1 MSIEKNKECEHYFTV
16 MKVINREFRRLV
28 PKLREKGF
36 YKSQEKRAI
45 EWKEYTLSQINEVK
59 LLDKIKLLVDSF
71 DAIGTRSFGRPL
83 TNPKDLT
90 KAILV
95 AELLGMPERQAQ
107 GWVNLLAS
115 KVGINSILDDRTIG
129 RAYSRLKVLEIL
141 KQVFEKTK
149 TSDGLLSGDG
159 TGLETTRKQNYETE
173 KKKTE
178 NYLVSIVDS
187 REIVQSFEMNNREC
201 PAMHSIVK
209 NVKGGILCLDA
220 GFIDKELTREISEL
234 GIKPFIFP
242 KKNLDLNGSIHW
254 KKMFLE
260 LFYDTQNWLKIYHQ
274 RSHTES
280 FHSSFKRKNK
290 PLMKFN
296 SFSKLVQ
303 LTARIIIHN
312 LRKQNYYSMLEN

>member
-1 MSIEKNKECEHYFTV
+1 

-36 YKSQEKRAI
+36 YKSQEKRLI
-45 EWKEYTLSQINEVK
+45 EWKNYTLSQINEVK
-59 LLDKIKLLVDSF
+59 LLDKIKSLVDSF
-71 DAIGTRSFGRPL
+71 DARNVRSFGRPL
-83 TNPKDLT
+83 TNPKDLA

-95 AELLGMPERQAQ
+95 AELLGLPERQAQ
-107 GWVNLLAS
+107 GWINLLAS
-115 KVGINSILDDRTIG
+115 KVGIKSVLDDRTIG
-129 RAYSRLKVLEIL
+129 RAYNRLEVLSIL
-141 KQVFEKTK
+141 KQVFDKTK
-149 TSDGLLSGDG
+149 TSDGKLMGDG
-159 TGLETTRKQNYETE
+159 SGLETTRKQNYETE

-187 REIVQSFEMNNREC
+187 REIVQAFDLNNKEC
-201 PAMHSIVK
+201 QTMHSLIK
-209 NVKGGILCLDA
+209 EVKGNSLCLDA
-220 GFIDKELTREISEL
+220 GFVDRELTRKISEL
-234 GIKPFIFP
+234 GMKPFIFP
-242 KKNLDLNGSIHW
+242 KKNLDLNGSVYW
-254 KKMFLE
+254 KNMFLE
-260 LFYDTQNWLKIYHQ
+260 LFDNTQEWLKEYHQ

-312 LRKQNYYSMLEN
+312 LRKQSYYSRLKIDF

>member
-1 MSIEKNKECEHYFTV
+1 
-16 MKVINREFRRLV
+16 MKVINRAFRKLV

-36 YKSQEKRAI
+36 YKPQEKRAI

-59 LLDKIKLLVDSF
+59 ILDKITSLVDSF
-71 DAIGTRSFGRPL
+71 NLKENKSFGRPL
-83 TNPKDLT
+83 TNPKDLA

-95 AELLGMPERQAQ
+95 AELLGLPERQSQ
-107 GWVNLLAS
+107 GWINLLAS
-115 KVGINSILDDRTIG
+115 KVGINSCLDDRTIG
-129 RAYSRLKVLEIL
+129 RAYCRLEVLEIF
-141 KQVFEKTK
+141 KQVFERTK
-149 TSDGLLSGDG
+149 TSDGKLMGDG
-159 TGLETTRKQNYETE
+159 TGIETTRKQNYETE

-187 REIVQSFEMNNREC
+187 REIVQAFKFNNKEC
-201 PAMHSIVK
+201 PTMHSLIKEVE
-209 NVKGGILCLDA
+209 GTSLCLDA
-220 GFIDKELTREISEL
+220 GFIDRELTREISEL

-242 KKNLDLNGSIHW
+242 KKNLNLNGSIYW

-260 LFYDTQNWLKIYHQ
+260 LFNNTQEWLREYHQ

-296 SFSKLVQ
+296 PFSKLVQ

-312 LRKQNYYSMLEN
+312 LRKQSYYSMLEN

>member
-1 MSIEKNKECEHYFTV
+1 

-59 LLDKIKLLVDSF
+59 ILDKIKELVDTF
-71 DAIGTRSFGRPL
+71 DAINIKSFGRPP
-83 TNPKDLT
+83 TNPKDLS

-95 AELLGMPERQAQ
+95 AELLSLPERQAQ
-107 GWVNLLAS
+107 GWINLLAS
-115 KVGINSILDDRTIG
+115 KVGIKSNLDDRTIG
-129 RAYSRLKVLEIL
+129 RAYSRLEVLSIL
-141 KQVFEKTK
+141 KQVFDKTK
-149 TSDGLLSGDG
+149 TSDGKLMGDG
-159 TGLETTRKQNYETE
+159 TGLETTRKQNYESE
-173 KKKTE
+173 KNKTE
-178 NYLVSIVDS
+178 NYLVSIIDS
-187 REIVQSFEMNNREC
+187 REIVQSFKMNNKEC
-201 PAMHSIVK
+201 ITMHSLVK
-209 NVKGGILCLDA
+209 NVKGKSLCLDA
-220 GFIDKELTREISEL
+220 GFVDRELTRKISEL
-234 GIKPFIFP
+234 GMEPFIFP
-242 KKNLDLNGSIHW
+242 KKNLDLNGSIYW
-254 KKMFLE
+254 KNMFLE
-260 LFYDTQNWLKIYHQ
+260 LVKNTQEWLKEYHQ

-312 LRKQNYYSMLEN
+312 LRKQNYYSRLKD

>member
-1 MSIEKNKECEHYFTV
+1 

-36 YKSQEKRAI
+36 YKSQEKRI
-45 EWKEYTLSQINEVK
+45 IKWKEYTLSQINEVK
-59 LLDKIKLLVDSF
+59 ILDKITLLVDSCNF
-71 DAIGTRSFGRPL
+71 KKTKTFGRPS
-83 TNPKDLT
+83 TNPKDLA

-95 AELLGMPERQAQ
+95 AELLGLPERQAQ
-107 GWVNLLAS
+107 GWINLLAS
-115 KVGINSILDDRTIG
+115 KVGINSVLDDRTIG
-129 RAYSRLKVLEIL
+129 RGYHRFEVLEIL
-141 KQVFEKTK
+141 KQVFEKSK
-149 TSDGLLSGDG
+149 TSDGKLMGDG
-159 TGLETTRKQNYETE
+159 TGLETTRKQNYESE

-187 REIVQSFEMNNREC
+187 REIVQAFEINNKEC
-201 PAMHSIVK
+201 PAMHSLIE
-209 NVKGGILCLDA
+209 NLEGNSLCLDA
-220 GFIDKELTREISEL
+220 GFVDRELTRKISEL

-242 KKNLDLNGSIHW
+242 KRNLNLNGSIYW
-254 KKMFLE
+254 KKMFLD
-260 LFYDTQNWLKIYHQ
+260 LFYDTQNWLKVYHQ

-312 LRKQNYYSMLEN
+312 LRKQNYYSRSD

>member
-1 MSIEKNKECEHYFTV
+1 M
-16 MKVINREFRRLV
+16 MVINREFRRLV

-36 YKSQEKRAI
+36 YKHQKKRVI
-45 EWKEYTLSQINEVK
+45 EWKEYNLSQINEVK
-59 LLDKIKLLVDSF
+59 ILDKIKKIVDTF
-71 DAIGTRSFGRPL
+71 DAVETKSFGRPL
-83 TNPKDLT
+83 TNPKDLA

-95 AELLGMPERQAQ
+95 AELLGLPERQAE
-107 GWVNLLAS
+107 GWINLLAS
-115 KVGINSILDDRTIG
+115 KVKITSYLDDRAIG
-129 RAYSRLKVLEIL
+129 RAYGRLDVLEIL

-149 TSDGLLSGDG
+149 TSDGRLMGDG
-159 TGLETTRKQNYETE
+159 TGLETTRKQNYETD

-178 NYLVSIVDS
+178 NYLVSIIDS
-187 REIVQSFEMNNREC
+187 REIVQAFDMNNKEC
-201 PAMHSIVK
+201 PTMHSLILE
-209 NVKGGILCLDA
+209 VKGNSLCLDA
-220 GFIDKELTREISEL
+220 GFVDRELTRKISEL

-242 KKNLDLNGSIHW
+242 KKNLNLNGSIYW

-260 LFYDTQNWLKIYHQ
+260 LFYDTQNWLKEYHQ

-312 LRKQNYYSMLEN
+312 LRKQDYYSRLED

>member
-1 MSIEKNKECEHYFTV
+1 
-16 MKVINREFRRLV
+16 MKRINLKFRRLV

-36 YKSQEKRAI
+36 YKSQEKRI
-45 EWKEYTLSQINEVK
+45 IIWKDYNLSQINEVQ
-59 LLDKIKLLVDSF
+59 LLDEIKDLVDTF
-71 DAIGTRSFGRPL
+71 DAKKTISFGRPS
-83 TNPKDLT
+83 TNPKDLA

-95 AELLGMPERQAQ
+95 AELLGLPERQAQ

-129 RAYSRLKVLEIL
+129 RGYNRLEVLSIL
-141 KQVFEKTK
+141 KQVFDKTK
-149 TSDGLLSGDG
+149 TSDGKLMGDG
-159 TGLETTRKQNYETE
+159 TGLETTRKQNYESE

-187 REIVQSFEMNNREC
+187 REIVQAFEMNNKEC
-201 PAMHSIVK
+201 PTMHSLIK
-209 NVKGGILCLDA
+209 QVKGESLCLDA
-220 GFIDKELTREISEL
+220 GFIDRELTRKISEL

-242 KKNLDLNGSIHW
+242 KKNLDLNGSIYW
-254 KKMFLE
+254 KDMFLE
-260 LFYDTQNWLKIYHQ
+260 LFYNTQEWLKEYHQ

-312 LRKQNYYSMLEN
+312 LRKQSYYSRLKN

>member
-1 MSIEKNKECEHYFTV
+1 

-28 PKLREKGF
+28 PKLKEKGF
-36 YKSQEKRAI
+36 YKSQEKRLI
-45 EWKEYTLSQINEVK
+45 NWKEYTLSQINEVK
-59 LLDKIKLLVDSF
+59 LLDKITIFVDSF
-71 DAIGTRSFGRPL
+71 ILKETKSFGRPA
-83 TNPKDLT
+83 TNPKDLA

-95 AELLGMPERQAQ
+95 AELLGLPERQAE
-107 GWVNLLAS
+107 GWINLLAS
-115 KVGINSILDDRTIG
+115 KVKITSYLDDRTIG
-129 RAYSRLKVLEIL
+129 RAYGRLDVLEIL

-149 TSDGLLSGDG
+149 TSDGRLMGDG

-178 NYLVSIVDS
+178 NYLVSIIDS
-187 REIVQSFEMNNREC
+187 REIVQAFDMNNKEC
-201 PAMHSIVK
+201 PTMHSLILE
-209 NVKGGILCLDA
+209 VKGNSLCLDA
-220 GFIDKELTREISEL
+220 GFVDRELTRKISEL

-242 KKNLDLNGSIHW
+242 KKNLNLNGSIYW
-254 KKMFLE
+254 KKMFLG
-260 LFYDTQNWLKIYHQ
+260 LFYDTQNWLKEYHQ

-312 LRKQNYYSMLEN
+312 LRKQDYYSRLED